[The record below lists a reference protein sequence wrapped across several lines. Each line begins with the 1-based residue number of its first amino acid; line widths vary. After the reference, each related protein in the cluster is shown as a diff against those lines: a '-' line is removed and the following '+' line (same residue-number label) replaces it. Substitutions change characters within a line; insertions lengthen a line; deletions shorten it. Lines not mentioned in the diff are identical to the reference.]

1 MDVFATIQSA
11 MLRESSYFLW
21 ESMKVENGHEKIF
34 EIVDKDSR
42 AFSILIV

>member
-1 MDVFATIQSA
+1 MDVFTIIQNA
-11 MLRESSYFLW
+11 MLWEGSYLW

-34 EIVDKDSR
+34 ETVDKDSR